1 MFVPIA
7 LSKDLPPKRV
17 MRAVVD
23 DQDLVVWRSTSGQLS
38 VWHNRC
44 PHRGMRL
51 SHGFVRGEAL
61 ACLYHG
67 WHYDKKGQ
75 CRYIPAHPEL
85 EPPASIRTEVFQLVE
100 QGGLIWASVNGND
113 AVAELSVDLKPIRT
127 MDFDC
132 SVDVLEANLLTEACQ
147 GISPLGSYNARP
159 YLLADQKISGFEIL
173 NEMNNLKVLLFLQK
187 PSPETILV
195 HILAAADFDQKACIA
210 LSRWLEAVRRNA
222 EQVGKKVQS
231 L

>member
-7 LSKDLPPKRV
+7 LSKDLPHKRV

-38 VWHNRC
+38 VWRNRC

-51 SHGFVRGEAL
+51 SYGFVRGEAL

-85 EPPASIRTEVFQLVE
+85 KPPASIRTEVFQVVE
-100 QGGLIWASVNGND
+100 QGGLIWASIDEND
-113 AVAELSVDLKPIRT
+113 TVEELTVDLKPIRT
-127 MDFDC
+127 MDFNC
-132 SVDVLEANLLTEACQ
+132 SVDILEASLLSDAFQ
-147 GISPLGSYNARP
+147 VISPFGSYNLRP
-159 YLLADQKISGFEIL
+159 YFTADQKILGFEIL
-173 NEMNNLKVLLFLQK
+173 NEMNDLKVLLFLQK

-195 HILAAADFDQKACIA
+195 HMLATADFDQKACIEV
-210 LSRWLEAVRRNA
+210 SRWLEGVRRNA
-222 EQVGKKVQS
+222 EQVGSEVQS